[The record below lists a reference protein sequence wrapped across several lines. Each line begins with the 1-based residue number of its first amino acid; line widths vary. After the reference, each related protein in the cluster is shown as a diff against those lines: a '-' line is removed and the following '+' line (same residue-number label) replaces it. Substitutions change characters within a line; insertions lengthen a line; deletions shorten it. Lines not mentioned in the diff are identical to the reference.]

1 MIKRIVV
8 AGSRNYENYSE
19 ANKYIETCIK
29 EIKCKYTL
37 IFLFVGCRGTDM
49 LGEGYANENG
59 FHIKSYPA
67 DWQRYGKSASLKR
80 NFQMAKSCDYVIC
93 FWDGKSPGTA
103 SMMSYARKF
112 QKPIKI
118 KII

>member
-19 ANKYIETCIK
+19 AKKYIEMCIK

-37 IFLFVGCRGTDM
+37 IFLSGGCRGADM
-49 LGEGYANENG
+49 LGERYATENG
-59 FHIKSYPA
+59 FNIERYPA
-67 DWQRYGKSASLKR
+67 DWQRYGKSAGLKR
-80 NFQMAKSCDYVIC
+80 NFQIAKSCDYVIC

-103 SMMSYARKF
+103 SMISYARKL
-112 QKPIKI
+112 QKPINI

>member
-19 ANKYIETCIK
+19 VKKYIETCIK

-37 IFLFVGCRGTDM
+37 IFLYGECRGADM

-59 FHIKSYPA
+59 FHIERYPA
-67 DWQRYGKSASLKR
+67 DWQRYGKSAGLKQ
-80 NFQMAKSCDYVIC
+80 NFQMAKSCDYIIC
-93 FWDGKSPGTA
+93 FWDGKPL
-103 SMMSYARKF
+103 KLLL
-112 QKPIKI
+112 
-118 KII
+118 